1 MAIRITYFIATTIF
15 FILMSYDMR
24 NIEPE
29 SGLGQLFKFILQF
42 FAASILAILTTV
54 FLVNTLSQ
62 SQTQESFKK
71 IDTTNVTV
79 TLTQGKK
86 SIPVTDQTKA
96 KDLKAI
102 SKGDIILSDGQTT
115 AKRSFDAIDIAK
127 SGDTIDHLEYG
138 TKTTYDSYFGD
149 QLDKSSQKVLRV
161 VLKPNTIDKRF
172 D

>member
-1 MAIRITYFIATTIF
+1 MAIKLTYFIATTIF

-24 NIEPE
+24 DIEPK
-29 SGLGQLFKFILQF
+29 SGLGQLFKFLLQF
-42 FAASILAILTTV
+42 FAASILAVLTTV
-54 FLVNTLSQ
+54 FLVNGLSQ
-62 SQTQESFKK
+62 SKTQESFKK

-86 SIPVTDQTKA
+86 SLPLTDQTTT

-102 SKGDIILSDGQTT
+102 SKGDIVLSDGQTT
-115 AKRSFDAIDIAK
+115 AKRSFNAIDIVK

-149 QLDKSSQKVLRV
+149 QLDKSSQKVLRI
-161 VLKPNTIDKRF
+161 VLKPNAIDKRF
-172 D
+172 N